1 MDETL
6 QRLLEAEQRAEE
18 IVHQADAERERIIKD
33 ALQEARIEEERFEA
47 RIPELH
53 AAFIDKAEQRA
64 QQTNSELKKRYDERH
79 SELRNQAEAR
89 EAEALDAAFEML
101 IDPAAD
107 H

>member
-6 QRLLEAEQRAEE
+6 QRLLSAEQRAEE
-18 IVHQADAERERIIKD
+18 IVRQADVERERIIKN

-53 AAFIDKAEQRA
+53 AAFIDKSEQRA
-64 QQTNSELKKRYDERH
+64 QQTNSELKKRYDEH
-79 SELRNQAEAR
+79 HTELRNQAEAR
-89 EAEALDAAFEML
+89 EAEALDAAFDLL